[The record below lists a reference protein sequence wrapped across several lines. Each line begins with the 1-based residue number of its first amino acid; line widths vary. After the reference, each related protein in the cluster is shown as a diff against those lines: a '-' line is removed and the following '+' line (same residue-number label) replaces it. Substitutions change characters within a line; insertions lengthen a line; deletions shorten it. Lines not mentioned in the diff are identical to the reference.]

1 MDMGEAQGR
10 LETAA
15 RAVFEI
21 FKAGNLTLC
30 AAESCTGGLV
40 GSSIVGIP
48 RASSIF
54 KGSAVCYCDASK
66 ISILGVRRD
75 TIDNCFAESSQ
86 CSIEMARGALRI
98 FGADAAVSTTGFLD
112 ANVGGKP
119 QELAGKVF
127 VCACVRVD
135 GGKTSEFC
143 SQISLDTNVDRN
155 LNRTI
160 TAACALESLRLAISS
175 IHPQI

>member
-48 RASSIF
+48 GASSIF

-75 TIDNCFAESSQ
+75 TIDNCFAESRQ

-98 FGADAAVSTTGFLD
+98 FGANAAVSTTGFLD

-127 VCACVRVD
+127 VCACVGG

-143 SQISLDTNVDRN
+143 SQISLDTNADRN

>member
-10 LETAA
+10 LAVAA
-15 RAVFEI
+15 RDVFEI
-21 FKAGNLTLC
+21 FKVGNLTLC

-40 GSSIVGIP
+40 GSSIVGISG
-48 RASSIF
+48 ASSIF

-66 ISILGVRRD
+66 ISVLGVRRD
-75 TIDNCFAESSQ
+75 TIENCFAESRQ
-86 CSIEMARGALRI
+86 CSIEMARGAMRI

-127 VCACVRVD
+127 VCACV
-135 GGKTSEFC
+135 GGGEKTSEFC
-143 SQISLDTNVDRN
+143 SQISLDTNADRN

-175 IHPQI
+175 IRPQI

>member
-10 LETAA
+10 LAVAA
-15 RAVFEI
+15 RDVFEI
-21 FKAGNLTLC
+21 FKVGNLTLC

-40 GSSIVGIP
+40 GSSIVGISG
-48 RASSIF
+48 ASSIF

-66 ISILGVRRD
+66 ISVLGVRRD
-75 TIDNCFAESSQ
+75 TIENCFAESRQ
-86 CSIEMARGALRI
+86 CSIEMARGAMRI

-127 VCACVRVD
+127 VC
-135 GGKTSEFC
+135 GKTSEFC
-143 SQISLDTNVDRN
+143 SQISLDTNADRN

-175 IHPQI
+175 IRPQI

>member
-10 LETAA
+10 LAVAA
-15 RAVFEI
+15 RDVFEI
-21 FKAGNLTLC
+21 FKVGNLTLC

-40 GSSIVGIP
+40 GSSIVGISG
-48 RASSIF
+48 ASSIF

-66 ISILGVRRD
+66 ISVLGVRRD
-75 TIDNCFAESSQ
+75 TIENCFAESRQ
-86 CSIEMARGALRI
+86 CSIEMARGAMRI
-98 FGADAAVSTTGFLD
+98 FGATPRFLRRDFSTPTWAESRRARRKG
-112 ANVGGKP
+112 
-119 QELAGKVF
+119 F
-127 VCACVRVD
+127 VCACVGG

-143 SQISLDTNVDRN
+143 SQISLDTNADRN

-175 IHPQI
+175 IRPQI